1 MKPIVLFLSAICI
14 ALMGVLAIYYD
25 PRLWGAVAVI
35 VFSLVFGYVPKLRK
49 WCALF
54 GVIVLLP
61 AGFASIIHEIY
72 SDGILSFLAGSG
84 AGGIGA
90 GLGAYIAYKGR
101 AGMRNSGLPSF
112 PGDESKTNE
121 ELEAEDDFKFKPPFE
136 VLNRIF
142 YKHRNLHRGK

>member
-25 PRLWGAVAVI
+25 PRLWGAVAFL

-54 GVIVLLP
+54 GVIVVPVGAIIFTYLE
-61 AGFASIIHEIY
+61 GFSW
-72 SDGILSFLAGSG
+72 LGSG
-84 AGGIGA
+84 AGGIGV
-90 GLGAYIAYKGR
+90 GLGAYAAYKGR
-101 AGMRNSGLPSF
+101 AHMRNSGLPSF

-136 VLNRIF
+136 VLNKIF